1 MRTLVSLIVLL
12 LALTNSFM
20 PAAEPEVRRDILGIR
35 LDMTKEEAQARLKE
49 IGSFVRADRK
59 QQEVWATKDK
69 TFSHVIVGYEKEG
82 PGLRYVT
89 AVVRDDNDAERMRY
103 SDIGKVEAARQAGDP
118 AIKNFNFEWT
128 LPSVP
133 GHPKMLVIARGRDP
147 EFLSTYSLKRLDGG
161 GAAEEEKKPDAAA
174 PPKP

>member
-1 MRTLVSLIVLL
+1 MLL
-12 LALTNSFM
+12 GVTSMFV
-20 PAAEPEVRRDILGIR
+20 AASDLEVRRDILGIR

-59 QQEVWATKDK
+59 QQEVWAAKDK

-89 AVVRDDNDAERMRY
+89 AVAREDKEAERMRY
-103 SDIGKVEAARQAGDP
+103 TDLGKLEGARQAGDP
-118 AIKNFNFEWT
+118 AIKNFNYEWT
-128 LPSVP
+128 LPATE
-133 GHPKMLVIARGRDP
+133 GHPEMLVIARGRDP

-161 GAAEEEKKPDAAA
+161 GEAEEEKKPDAAA
-174 PPKP
+174 PPKQ